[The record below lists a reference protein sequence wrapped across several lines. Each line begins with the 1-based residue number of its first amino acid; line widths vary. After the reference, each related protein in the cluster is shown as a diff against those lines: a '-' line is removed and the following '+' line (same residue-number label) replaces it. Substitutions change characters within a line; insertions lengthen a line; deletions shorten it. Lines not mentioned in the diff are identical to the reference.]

1 VVARE
6 GQAVCGVYSP
16 RYSFS
21 GRCGGERDE
30 FHAGMAVSL
39 GLLAL
44 LGIGLAA
51 SYVGGVMQTDRRDTQ
66 ADDGLFLP
74 CRHPQMI

>member
-44 LGIGLAA
+44 LGIALAA
-51 SYVGGVMQTDRRDTQ
+51 NCVGGVMQRDTQ